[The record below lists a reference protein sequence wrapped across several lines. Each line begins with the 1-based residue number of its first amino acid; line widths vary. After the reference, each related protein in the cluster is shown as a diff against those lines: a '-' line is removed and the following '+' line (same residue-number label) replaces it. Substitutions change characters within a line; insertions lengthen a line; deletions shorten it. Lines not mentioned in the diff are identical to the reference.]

1 MQCSHDLK
9 LIVMDNMKEFG
20 QKVEKHIQ
28 NLRKDP
34 TPLIVPVTVPRFNNG
49 EAKAVLENSVRG
61 KDLFILSDVY
71 NYSLTYKM
79 NTFLNHYS
87 PDDHFR
93 DIIRVVCAAKG
104 HAHRTNIVM
113 PFLYESRQHRRKSRE
128 SLDCAASLQELHD
141 YFGVDTIVTVDVHDP
156 EISNALPLSPV
167 ENIYPTG
174 AILKDF
180 VEKEKNLD
188 LNNVIIICPDEGA
201 AERASFYANVFQTEL
216 GLFTKF
222 RDYTKVTDGRNKIIS
237 HRYSGPDLTGKDVIV
252 VDDMIASGD
261 SMLDVARQAKERN
274 ARNVYLIATF
284 VLFTTGIDNFKQ
296 AYKEKAFTKVY
307 STNLTYLP
315 KEFKKEKWLEIVD
328 CSLVLAK
335 IIHSINKNESIS
347 ELLDDKKEI
356 AEYIQKEKKLD
367 SKKVSN

>member
-1 MQCSHDLK
+1 MQFNHDLK
-9 LIVMDNMKEFG
+9 LIVLENMQEFG
-20 QKVEKHIQ
+20 KKVEKHIQ

-34 TPLIVPVTVPRFNNG
+34 TPLIVPVTTPRFNNG
-49 EAKAVLENSVRG
+49 EAKVVIENSIRG
-61 KDLFILSDVY
+61 KDVFILSDMY

-79 NTFLNHYS
+79 NAFLNHYS

-93 DIIRVVCAAKG
+93 DVIRVVCAAKG
-104 HAHRTNIVM
+104 HAYRTNVVM
-113 PFLYESRQHRRKSRE
+113 PFLYESRQHRRKARE
-128 SLDCAASLQELHD
+128 SLDCASSLQELHN
-141 YFGVDTIVTVDVHDP
+141 YFGVDTIITFDVHDP
-156 EISNALPLSPV
+156 EICNALPLSPF

-180 VEKEKNLD
+180 IEKEKNLN
-188 LNNVIIICPDEGA
+188 LNNLIIICPDEGA

-216 GLFTKF
+216 GLFTKS
-222 RDYTKVTDGRNKIIS
+222 RDYTKVTDGRNKILS

-274 ARNVYLIATF
+274 AKNIYLIATF
-284 VLFTTGIDNFKQ
+284 VLFATGIENFKK

-307 STNLTYLP
+307 TTNLTYLP
-315 KEFKKEKWLEIVD
+315 KEYKKEKWLEVVD
-328 CSLVLAK
+328 CSMVLAK
-335 IIHSINKNESIS
+335 IINSINKNESIT
-347 ELLDDKKEI
+347 ELLDDKKDI

-367 SKKVSN
+367 SKKVSI